1 MMQKS
6 TIFTTIFRII
16 KKCYFHYDFS
26 CIKVLLSLQY
36 AKKKYIFLSQNK
48 KTTTQFVSVLS
59 SKNSV
64 EFFLVNPFSSFFF
77 ILFLYQNKKVTTQFF
92 SALDCKKSLEFF
104 LVNPF
109 IRFFLFCC
117 YLKIK
122 RSQHNS
128 SQFCCLFGL

>member
-1 MMQKS
+1 M
-6 TIFTTIFRII
+6 IFRII

-36 AKKKYIFLSQNK
+36 AKKIKIILFLSQNK

-92 SALDCKKSLEFF
+92 SVLNSKNSLKFF
-104 LVNPF
+104 LGNPF
-109 IRFFLFCC
+109 LNDFFILF
-117 YLKIK
+117 LSQNKKLTTQFSVWSSKI
-122 RSQHNS
+122 HWNS
-128 SQFCCLFGL
+128 FW